1 MGKKDT
7 ITKNYLNDPCIFAD
21 AFNYLLY
28 HGAQVVLPEKLH
40 PLDTVEAA
48 FPYGADGRLQPVQK
62 FRDNFKYLAAMQ
74 DEEKAYLL
82 LGVENQSEIH
92 YAMPVKSMIYDS
104 FEHAA
109 QVEKTARIHRRH
121 LKSGKHSGQKTLP
134 KISSGEFL
142 SGFYKGDRLIPVIT
156 LVIHF
161 GPEKWDAPMRLHEM
175 MDIKEPE
182 LLDYIPDYKINLIS
196 PCSIPDEQL
205 NQFHT
210 SLREVL
216 LFIKYSK
223 DKDRLRQAITA
234 DSRFAS
240 LEQRA
245 GQVIKILTGSDF
257 EIKKEEETINMCK
270 ALEDLKEEGRVE
282 GRIQGHEEGRIEG
295 LRSTEKKFVLK
306 LLARK
311 QFSYEEISDMTDVPI
326 ERIQEIERTALA
338 NP

>member
-82 LGVENQSEIH
+82 LGVENQSETH

-104 FEHAA
+104 FEYAA
-109 QVEKTARIHRRH
+109 QVEKTARMHRRH
-121 LKSGKHSGQKTLP
+121 LKSGKHSGQKALP

-161 GPEKWDAPMRLHEM
+161 GPEKWT
-175 MDIKEPE
+175 
-182 LLDYIPDYKINLIS
+182 LL
-196 PCSIPDEQL
+196 
-205 NQFHT
+205 
-210 SLREVL
+210 
-216 LFIKYSK
+216 
-223 DKDRLRQAITA
+223 
-234 DSRFAS
+234 
-240 LEQRA
+240 
-245 GQVIKILTGSDF
+245 
-257 EIKKEEETINMCK
+257 
-270 ALEDLKEEGRVE
+270 
-282 GRIQGHEEGRIEG
+282 
-295 LRSTEKKFVLK
+295 
-306 LLARK
+306 
-311 QFSYEEISDMTDVPI
+311 
-326 ERIQEIERTALA
+326 
-338 NP
+338 

>member
-28 HGAQVVLPEKLH
+28 HGAQVVLPEKLL

-104 FEHAA
+104 FEYAA
-109 QVEKTARIHRRH
+109 QVEKTARMHRRH
-121 LKSGKHSGQKTLP
+121 LKSGKHSGQKALP

-175 MDIKEPE
+175 MDIKDPE

-196 PCSIPDEQL
+196 PCSLSDEQL

-257 EIKKEEETINMCK
+257 EDQKGGGDNKY
-270 ALEDLKEEGRVE
+270 V
-282 GRIQGHEEGRIEG
+282 
-295 LRSTEKKFVLK
+295 
-306 LLARK
+306 
-311 QFSYEEISDMTDVPI
+311 
-326 ERIQEIERTALA
+326 
-338 NP
+338 